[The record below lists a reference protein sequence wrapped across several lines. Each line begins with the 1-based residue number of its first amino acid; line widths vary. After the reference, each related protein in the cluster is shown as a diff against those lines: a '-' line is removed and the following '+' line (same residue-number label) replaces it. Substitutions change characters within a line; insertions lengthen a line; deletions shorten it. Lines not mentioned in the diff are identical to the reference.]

1 MNLATSHVN
10 HHRYSLTMWPWRDAD
25 GTGQYGGAALMV
37 GNMIE
42 ALIALA
48 AAPGDVGRAID
59 GEH

>member
-1 MNLATSHVN
+1 
-10 HHRYSLTMWPWRDAD
+10 MWPWRDAD